1 METTSEVDNRHL
13 SASKKKA
20 DKTKHTPPSRRMQYD
35 DPSAVAKL
43 KKTQIVRKKNAER
56 AVPLFSHLPQYEQES
71 IFSRGFQKD
80 ASELHPA
87 VIKLGLQYASD
98 VISGASSRCLS
109 LLDTLALVI
118 ESFSLSEYLET
129 RDYRRELDKYLRR
142 NIQFLIDCRP
152 LSISMGN
159 CIRYIKSR
167 ISQLSPSIPEA
178 ENKSS
183 LLKTIRNFREEKFER
198 AEEMIAELGAERIR
212 DGDTILTLGRSSCI
226 EEIFTK
232 AKNCGKDFHV
242 IVLDAR
248 PRQEGLA
255 LCKNLIQ
262 MGVKTDYSSLY
273 AASYYM
279 RDVNIVLCGA
289 EGLMST
295 GAVISGLG
303 TACVAL
309 VAKEYHVPVM
319 ITSQTIK
326 FSERGHLDAICFNE
340 IGNPDELIGHEGSDW
355 FMTGVHNEKK
365 FANMLKE
372 NWKEMKNLKV
382 LNLYYDL
389 TPVEFI
395 DAVITEI
402 GIIPPSSV
410 PVVLR
415 EYMSLS

>member
-1 METTSEVDNRHL
+1 METTSETVDNRHL
-13 SASKKKA
+13 SLLKKKVE
-20 DKTKHTPPSRRMQYD
+20 KTKHAPPSRRIQYD

-43 KKTQIVRKKNAER
+43 KKTQIVRKKTAER

-71 IFSRGFQKD
+71 IFSRGFQRD

-118 ESFSLSEYLET
+118 ESFSLSEILET
-129 RDYRRELDKYLRR
+129 RDYRRELDKYIRR
-142 NIQFLIDCRP
+142 NIQFLTDCRP

-167 ISQLSPSIPEA
+167 ISHLSPSIPEI

-183 LLKTIRNFREEKFER
+183 LLKTIRSFREEKFER
-198 AEEMIAELGAERIR
+198 TEEMIAELGAKRIR
-212 DGDTILTLGRSSCI
+212 DGDTILTLGRSSCV
-226 EEIFTK
+226 EEIFVK
-232 AKNCGKDFHV
+232 AKECGKDFHV
-242 IVLDAR
+242 IVLEAR
-248 PRQEGLA
+248 PRQEGLE
-255 LCKNLIQ
+255 LCKNLIRV
-262 MGVKTDYSSLY
+262 GVKTDYSSLF

-279 RDVNIVLCGA
+279 RDVNLVLCGA

-319 ITSQTIK
+319 IASQTIK

-340 IGNPDELIGHEGSDW
+340 IGNPEELVDHDGSEWRIG
-355 FMTGVHNEKK
+355 K
-365 FANMLKE
+365 
-372 NWKEMKNLKV
+372 
-382 LNLYYDL
+382 
-389 TPVEFI
+389 
-395 DAVITEI
+395 
-402 GIIPPSSV
+402 
-410 PVVLR
+410 R
-415 EYMSLS
+415 